1 MFNNKSISL
10 FKNLKIFF
18 FKKKFLFIIIGINGF
33 FILKMPKI
41 FFYKLIDINWFSL
54 IFINYY
60 HYQSFLKLFNVFYNR
75 LYSYYTFRLR
85 LKGKGYRMKKI
96 CKNLYRF
103 YFIKVNYIYLHV
115 PSAVLVK
122 LKKNRIFFLSYNFSI
137 LQILMTYILLIK
149 VITVYNRKGLLYPRE
164 MIYLKPGKKRI

>member
-1 MFNNKSISL
+1 MSNNNVVSLLKNFN
-10 FKNLKIFF
+10 FF
-18 FKKKFLFIIIGINGF
+18 FLKQRALFIIIGLNGY

-41 FFYKLIDINWFSL
+41 FFYKFISNNFFSL
-54 IFINYY
+54 IFINNY
-60 HYQSFLKLFNVFYNR
+60 HYLSFIKIFNVFYNR
-75 LYSYYTFRLR
+75 LYAYYTFRLR

-122 LKKNRIFFLSYNFSI
+122 LKKNRIFFISYNFSV
-137 LQILMTYILLIK
+137 LQSLMTKMLLIK
-149 VITVYNRKGLLYPRE
+149 AITVYNRKGLLYPRE
-164 MIYLKPGKKRI
+164 MIYMKPGKKRI